1 LTLSSQGQFVEA
13 SSHAQKALR
22 IAEGADDPFTLAEA
36 LTGLGSVALAQGD
49 FDQAIGALERA
60 RVLVGQW
67 NFQPWA
73 VLARLGYAYTLS
85 GRAGE
90 GRHLL
95 EDVVEG
101 ATTMSSM
108 GVGRAMQL
116 AWLGEA
122 YLLEGHLD
130 DALERTQQ
138 AVSLAQRHQER
149 SHEAWSLRLLGEV
162 VSRPD
167 HPDVEKAEGYSRD
180 ALALAAELGMRPLVA
195 HCHLDLGRLCRKADQ
210 QERARDHLTMA
221 TTMYRE
227 MGMRL
232 WQDLA
237 EAELRQ

>member
-1 LTLSSQGQFVEA
+1 
-13 SSHAQKALR
+13 
-22 IAEGADDPFTLAEA
+22 
-36 LTGLGSVALAQGD
+36 
-49 FDQAIGALERA
+49 
-60 RVLVGQW
+60 
-67 NFQPWA
+67 
-73 VLARLGYAYTLS
+73 
-85 GRAGE
+85 
-90 GRHLL
+90 
-95 EDVVEG
+95 VVRD

-116 AWLGEA
+116 AWFGEA
-122 YLLEGHLD
+122 CLLEGHLD

-167 HPDVEKAEGYSRD
+167 HPDVEKAEGYYRD
-180 ALALAAELGMRPLVA
+180 ALTLATKLGMRPLVA
-195 HCHLDLGRLCRKADQ
+195 HCHLHLGRLWRKADQ
-210 QERARDHLTMA
+210 QERVREHFTTA

-237 EAELRQ
+237 EAEMGR